1 MQTNQKLTK
10 SEESRAK
17 FTNIRKFLKR
27 HKILLYLA
35 VSFLSLL
42 FFSLLI
48 FYKPADFEQPKP
60 TESKE
65 VSKYLTHVI
74 TPELYN
80 GAQRGE
86 PFDLVI
92 TEEGINDVI
101 AGLKWPQYAGWAS
114 FSVPQVLFK
123 PGKIVL
129 RGTAGI
135 DNMDIFVAIEGKPYI
150 DPEGLLNLDVTKIKV
165 GAMNLT
171 IIAKI
176 IAASMFKK
184 ELAENDV
191 DPRDWG
197 YKIAAALFQ
206 SQPFEPILDVEK
218 SKVRIKAVNLKQKIL
233 TIHFIPVEQEKN

>member
-1 MQTNQKLTK
+1 M
-10 SEESRAK
+10 
-17 FTNIRKFLKR
+17 
-27 HKILLYLA
+27 
-35 VSFLSLL
+35 
-42 FFSLLI
+42 LI

-92 TEEGINDVI
+92 TEDGINEVVS
-101 AGLKWPQYAGWAS
+101 GLKWPQYAGWAS
-114 FSVPQVLFK
+114 FSTPRVFFK

-129 RGTAGI
+129 QSAAGI
-135 DNMDIFVAIEGKPYI
+135 DNVDIFITLEGKAKI
-150 DPEGLLNLDVTKIKV
+150 DTAGLLHLDISKVKI

-171 IIAKI
+171 LISKI

-197 YKIAAALFQ
+197 YKIATALFQ

-218 SKVRIKAVNLKQKIL
+218 NKVRIKTVNLEQKIL
-233 TIHFIPVEQEKN
+233 TIHFIPVSEEEI